1 MYALIAD
8 STDSSSSL
16 PTRAGVDSVCR
27 NGGLAY
33 RGNPAHF
40 LNEGV
45 QLDDGSCWTSRR
57 QCVPQGANDGSD
69 DNDDDDDG
77 HSDAVLAGSFVAALV
92 FGAVIGAVALFGF
105 QRCGAMR
112 GFHMMKPDSPV
123 RVV

>member
-45 QLDDGSCWTSRR
+45 QLDD
-57 QCVPQGANDGSD
+57 GANDGSD